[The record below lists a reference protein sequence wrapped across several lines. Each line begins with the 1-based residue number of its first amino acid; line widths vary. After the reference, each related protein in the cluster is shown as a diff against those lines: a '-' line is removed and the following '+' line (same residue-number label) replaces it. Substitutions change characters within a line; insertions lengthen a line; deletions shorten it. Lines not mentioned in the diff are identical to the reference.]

1 MNTIQGLLASQA
13 SVETLSG
20 APAVVAER
28 SDRIDQ
34 VVAALARAQARFH
47 AVKRNAANP
56 FYNSRYADLAAVM
69 DVVRGPIA
77 DEGLALWQTFEH
89 DPARPDWITTVTTLA
104 HGPSGQWISNRIPMR
119 ALPKRRKRRPGDE
132 GGEEELIM
140 PGGALSAQDLASGA
154 QYGRRYGAMAL
165 LGIVAEGEDDDGN
178 RASGKRTQESKW
190 DTYLAA
196 RPDVAEALR
205 VDHPT
210 IADIAQRAPRFGKLT
225 DAQEGLVLQLAR
237 EHGGQRGAVVAGV
250 ARGPAPAGAG
260 RGSDGPLGPEPPVSA
275 EAFMPDAWQLDPTQ
289 EAALVRLLDECQIR
303 HHRLTPDAARHVVLP
318 PKLAR
323 DAGVPS
329 TFAMASLNREGCR
342 RLYDALM
349 QLRATKQQGPGT
361 AGGGQPL
368 PAAAKTSPGD
378 AVVHP
383 HQDGAAAG
391 RSGSSAASAVT
402 GPQSKPSHG

>member
-1 MNTIQGLLASQA
+1 MSTTTNLGPAALMA
-13 SVETLSG
+13 TLSD

-34 VVAALARAQARFH
+34 VVAALARAQAKFH

-56 FYNSRYADLAAVM
+56 FFNSRYADLAAVM

-77 DEGLALWQTFEH
+77 EEGLALWQTFEH
-89 DPARPDWITTVTTLA
+89 DPSLPDWITTVTTLA

-132 GGEEELIM
+132 AEDEVAM

-190 DTYLAA
+190 DTYLAG

-225 DAQEGLVLQLAR
+225 EAQEHLVLDIARRAR
-237 EHGGQRGAVVAGV
+237 EQGAGAVVGV
-250 ARGPAPAGAG
+250 AHGPAPATGS
-260 RGSDGPLGPEPPVSA
+260 RGSDGPLGPEPPPT
-275 EAFMPDAWQLDPTQ
+275 EPFMPEAWQLGPAQ
-289 EAALVRLLDECQIR
+289 EAALVRLLDECQLR
-303 HHRLTPDAARHVVLP
+303 HYKPKPDAPRRVTLP
-318 PKLAR
+318 PRLAR
-323 DAGVPS
+323 EAGVPS
-329 TFAMASLNREGCR
+329 TFDLPTLNREGCR
-342 RLYDALM
+342 RLYDALV
-349 QLRATKQQGPGT
+349 QRRAIKQQGPGA

-378 AVVHP
+378 AAVHP
-383 HQDGAAAG
+383 LQDGAAAS
-391 RSGSSAASAVT
+391 RPGSPAASAAPDPNLKQQDV
-402 GPQSKPSHG
+402 PF